1 MSSPQKNTL
10 KHTLSCP
17 ELTVINLPEPEK
29 SEEKVDEVNKLYNRV
44 NISEKIANGVFFIN
58 LIVSAITIF
67 EFKYQD
73 LFFIIN
79 IIFSITYVVLS
90 NVIDIYF
97 KNRAENERRK
107 SFIKESFNVNLTKR
121 KTYKYYNNDEQ
132 ESLRKMGVN
141 CFENLFFTKYIAKK
155 MLITESIK
163 VFIIVLLYII
173 LLIQVENLELL
184 VLITQTVFSSEYFF
198 KYIKFLYFKVHVTR
212 IYQKL
217 FDIFVTTHA
226 EDDKVTRIKIL
237 DAAMDYEC
245 LKFYCKIS
253 LSSRIYNKYNNK
265 LNKEWD
271 ELYHSS
277 IVYH

>member
-217 FDIFVTTHA
+217 FDIFVTTHT

>member
-79 IIFSITYVVLS
+79 IIFSIT
-90 NVIDIYF
+90 
-97 KNRAENERRK
+97 AENERRK